1 MNSRRA
7 SLGFTLIE
15 LIVVMIMLGVLAV
28 VVFPK
33 MDSAMSFR
41 AVEFR
46 DQTIAA
52 LRFAQKTA
60 VSHRRLVCVAFASAS
75 VTLTIDH
82 DKSGACDGK
91 ALLLP
96 GSNTNVVQG
105 TDSRAVFASTPASLF
120 FQPNGQ
126 ATDAAG
132 NLMTLTA
139 SIDAMAVYVAGA
151 TGYVGDA
158 P

>member
-1 MNSRRA
+1 MI
-7 SLGFTLIE
+7 LI
-15 LIVVMIMLGVLAV
+15 GVLAV
-28 VVFPK
+28 VAVPK
-33 MDSAMSFR
+33 MNSAMSFR

-60 VSHRRLVCVAFASAS
+60 TSHRRLVCVAFTSSS

-82 DKSGACDGK
+82 DKSGACNGQ
-91 ALLLP
+91 ALAIP
-96 GSNTNVVQG
+96 GSNSNSVQG
-105 TDSRAVFASTPASLF
+105 TNSSAVFASTPATLF

-126 ATDAAG
+126 GTDASG
-132 NLMTLTA
+132 NAVTINT
-139 SIDAMAVYVAGA
+139 SIDGMVVYVAGA